1 MIRSSCII
9 ETYDKH
15 ARVQCAC
22 AYGSSN
28 VSMTSCSA
36 IRNLRGLLLWSTTQ
50 TYKKK
55 NDARTHAQRAN
66 FENKQKRAR
75 PIRRCET
82 LCGKEENRKI
92 GELSTW
98 AHRTKIEMIT
108 RISLF
113 NCVASSSLISVYCI
127 HFCGNIFDCK
137 MHRNEMC
144 DRIWLMHTQN
154 IVLNDNE
161 WKNWNGAAGRGVRVQ
176 HRIILAQCA
185 TLDLSCRTYYA
196 LCVEL
201 MTFSSYW

>member
-1 MIRSSCII
+1 M
-9 ETYDKH
+9 EHNT
-15 ARVQCAC
+15 
-22 AYGSSN
+22 
-28 VSMTSCSA
+28 
-36 IRNLRGLLLWSTTQ
+36 NLQ
-50 TYKKK
+50 KK